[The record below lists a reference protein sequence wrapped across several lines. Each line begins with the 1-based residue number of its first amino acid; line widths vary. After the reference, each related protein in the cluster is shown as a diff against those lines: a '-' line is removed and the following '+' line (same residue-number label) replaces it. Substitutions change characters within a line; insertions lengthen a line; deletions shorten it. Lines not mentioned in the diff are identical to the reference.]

1 MNCVACAEAKKLFQ
15 APDAPK
21 TVMEALMQRLEKYK
35 SSEDSAKQAGDSSK
49 ARRMGRIVK
58 VVFVPGLFF
67 CLDIGLLLLPLVFFI
82 SCLSFCF

>member
-1 MNCVACAEAKKLFQ
+1 MNCVNCAEAKKLFQ

-58 VVFVPGLFF
+58 VGLFF
-67 CLDIGLLLLPLVFFI
+67 CLHVGLLLFPLVFFVA
-82 SCLSFCF
+82 CLSFCFS